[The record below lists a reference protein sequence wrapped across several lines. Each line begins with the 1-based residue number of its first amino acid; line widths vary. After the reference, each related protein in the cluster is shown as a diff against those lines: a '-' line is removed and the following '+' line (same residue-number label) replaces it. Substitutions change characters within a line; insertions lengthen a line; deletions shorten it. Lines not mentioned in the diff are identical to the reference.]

1 MPGHS
6 SHYSRVLSRLTRTW
20 LALAVSVA
28 LTGVTTAT
36 AQTPLALPGDRDF
49 PENIASTPDGA
60 IYVGSLGTGGVYRIA
75 PGAKEARPW
84 IKPGAFGTHS
94 TFGVLADSKS
104 NTLWVCSNDLSAMGV
119 TISGSD
125 GVSALKGFDLKT
137 GAGKVSA
144 ALPGTPALC
153 NDITIG
159 PDGAAYVTNTLAP
172 QILRL
177 APGASTLEV
186 WFTDPALQP
195 ANGSGLDG
203 LSFGSDGNLYVDRY
217 TPGDLYRINVKSG
230 KATGA
235 TRLSTSR
242 PLVLTDAIRPYGK
255 DRFLLIEGGGRLDSL
270 TLRGDTVLVETL
282 KGGLSVPTGVTA
294 IGQTAWVTEGQL
306 SYFFDPS
313 KKDLKPNL
321 PFHIYPVALSAAAAA
336 SVACPGDNGGIVL
349 SPGFCATVFADNLGH
364 ARHLVVA
371 PNGVVYVNTWS
382 GRYYSDD
389 TPPAGGF
396 LVALQ
401 DTHGTGKADIVER
414 FGDGVAQGSAGG
426 TGIALYKGAL
436 YAEVNDRIV
445 RYALGTKAVVPSGKP
460 AVIVSG
466 MPLTGDHPMHPFI
479 IDAQGNLFIDMG
491 TATNACEVK
500 NRMPRSP
507 GNQPCTEKETRGGT
521 WRYNANKTGQRFSAK
536 ERYATGIRNG
546 EGFALDA
553 AGRLFVTQHG
563 RDQLSEDWVDLYKPK
578 DGPELPA
585 EEIVQLQSGNDY
597 GWPECYFDGFQK
609 KLVLAPEYGGD
620 GGKAVGLCAGRTG
633 PAAFFPA
640 HWAPNDLLIVTNTK
654 FPAAYRD
661 GAFVAFHGSWNR
673 APAPQGGYN
682 VVFQPMTDGKASGQ
696 YVVFAD
702 GFAGAVKEPGGAAFR
717 PSGLAVGPD
726 GALYITDD
734 SHGRIWRVTY
744 RGGADAQVAAAPA
757 PMLAASS
764 SATAV
769 PPEGLHPDAGR
780 QTPSLT
786 PPPGG
791 TREQVALG
799 DRIFHGEAANGT
811 CGGCH
816 GSNGSGSPV
825 GANLIRGAWLW
836 SDGSV
841 AGITQTITQGVA
853 TPKHAGGVMPPF
865 GGTPLKPAELQAVA
879 AYVYAISRQKTH

>member
-1 MPGHS
+1 MPDHS
-6 SHYSRVLSRLTRTW
+6 SHYSRGLGRLASACI
-20 LALAVSVA
+20 ALA
-28 LTGVTTAT
+28 AT
-36 AQTPLALPGDRDF
+36 LAASGANAQTPLALPGDRDF
-49 PENIASTPDGA
+49 PENIASTRDGTLY
-60 IYVGSLGTGGVYRIA
+60 IGSLGTGGIYRVL
-75 PGAKEARPW
+75 PGSQEAKPW

-94 TFGVLADSKS
+94 TFGVLADPNS
-104 NTLWVCSNDLSAMGV
+104 NTLWVCSNDLSALGV

-125 GVSALKGFDLKT
+125 GISALKGFDLKT
-137 GAGKVSA
+137 GEGKVSA
-144 ALPGTPALC
+144 VLPGTPALC
-153 NDITIG
+153 NDIAIG

-177 APGASTLEV
+177 APGATTLEV

-217 TPGDLYRINVKSG
+217 TPGDLYRINVKRG
-230 KATGA
+230 KAVGA
-235 TRLSTSR
+235 IRLSPSR

-270 TLRGDTVLVETL
+270 TLLGDTVLVETL
-282 KGGLSVPTGVTA
+282 KSGFSVPTGVTSV
-294 IGQTAWVTEGQL
+294 GRTAWVSEGQL

-313 KKDLKPNL
+313 KKDQKPNL
-321 PFHIYPVALSAAAAA
+321 PFHIYPVALPPTAPAANA
-336 SVACPGDNGGIVL
+336 ACPGDGGGIVL
-349 SPGFCATVFADNLGH
+349 SPGFCATVFADNIGH

-382 GRYYSDD
+382 GRYYNDD
-389 TPPAGGF
+389 TPPGGGF

-401 DTHGTGKADIVER
+401 DTHGTGKADVVKR
-414 FGDGVAQGSAGG
+414 FGAGVPEGSAGG
-426 TGIALYKGAL
+426 TGIGLYKGAL
-436 YAEVNDRIV
+436 YAEVDDRIV
-445 RYALGTKAVVPSGKP
+445 RYALDAKAMVPSGKP
-460 AVIVSG
+460 TVTLSG

-479 IDAQGNLFIDMG
+479 IDAQGNLFVDMG
-491 TATNACEVK
+491 SATNACEVR
-500 NRMPRSP
+500 NRMPGSP

-521 WRYNANKTGQRFSAK
+521 WRYDANKAGQQFSAK
-536 ERYATGIRNG
+536 ERYAAGIRNG

-563 RDQLSEDWVDLYKPK
+563 RDQLLEDWVDLYKPK
-578 DGPELPA
+578 DGAELPA
-585 EEIVQLQSGNDY
+585 EEIVQLQRGNDY

-620 GGKAVGLCAGRTG
+620 GGKAVGPCSDRTG

-640 HWAPNDLLIVTNTK
+640 HWAPNDLLIVTNTE
-654 FPAAYRD
+654 FPAAYRN

-682 VVFQPMTDGKASGQ
+682 VVFQPMKDGKASGH

-702 GFAGAVKEPGGAAFR
+702 GFAGAVKEPGAAAFR
-717 PSGLAVGPD
+717 PSGLAAGPD
-726 GALYITDD
+726 GALYIADD

-744 RGGADAQVAAAPA
+744 QGGLDAQVAAAPA
-757 PMLAASS
+757 PKSPASS
-764 SATAV
+764 PATGV

-780 QTPSLT
+780 QTAALT

-799 DRIFHGEAANGT
+799 DRIFHGEVANGT

-825 GANLIRGAWLW
+825 GANLTSGAWLW

-841 AGITQTITQGVA
+841 AGIAQTITQGVA
-853 TPKHAGGVMPPF
+853 APKHAGGVMPPF
-865 GGTPLKPAELQAVA
+865 GGTPLQPAQLQAVT
-879 AYVYAISRQKTH
+879 AYVYAISRHKTH